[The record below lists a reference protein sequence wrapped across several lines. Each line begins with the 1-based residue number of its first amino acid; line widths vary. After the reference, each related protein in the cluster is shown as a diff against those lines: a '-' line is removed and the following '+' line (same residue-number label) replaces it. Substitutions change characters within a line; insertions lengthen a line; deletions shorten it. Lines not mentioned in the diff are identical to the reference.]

1 MCLPFG
7 GIPPFFFFFDVSFLI
22 GRLIEMPVHCQLL
35 MGCPDETWHQVKHC
49 DFLDVA
55 VPLIFRSYRASGDFR
70 WWANLIGAARK
81 QANDIDH
88 SVHATRPKMVITTPS
103 KMAPKS
109 RVGSRS
115 RIMSDKCRNYWTRQR
130 RSRGRLGG
138 GVGWGVE
145 KKCRKFDFRQL
156 VTPDPAGCD
165 VAGRG
170 NFFLILR
177 ISFWSAIVVGR
188 SCGCRTFG
196 YKTAFWTI

>member
-1 MCLPFG
+1 
-7 GIPPFFFFFDVSFLI
+7 
-22 GRLIEMPVHCQLL
+22 MPVHCQLL

-130 RSRGRLGG
+130 RSRGRVGG
-138 GVGWGVE
+138 GLGWGVE
-145 KKCRKFDFRQL
+145 KKVQEIWFSSTGDAGSCGMRRGWQRKFLSYF
-156 VTPDPAGCD
+156 TH
-165 VAGRG
+165 
-170 NFFLILR
+170 FFLVGHCRWPLVRMSDFWVQNCVLDDLKR
-177 ISFWSAIVVGR
+177 IFWKFPLKKIIKK
-188 SCGCRTFG
+188 FKKK
-196 YKTAFWTI
+196 YLN